1 MEYATYFNRLLPK
14 TNPSTKDV
22 EVFRDI
28 LLSIHGETYNLLNDH
43 LLEHFRG
50 LCHKYKLRT
59 GCSKL
64 MHATNIA
71 AIHNAILASS
81 TTFSDEY
88 LKSVLEVI
96 KHPLYHVTYWIDDVV
111 LNWRRDMRY
120 GSLQLSKILSEN
132 WPITLSIQ
140 LSMSD
145 SREA

>member
-1 MEYATYFNRLLPK
+1 MLPK
-14 TNPSTKDV
+14 TNPSTEDV
-22 EVFRDI
+22 EGLQDT

-43 LLEHFRG
+43 LLEHARG
-50 LCHKYKLRT
+50 LCHNQLQT

-64 MHATNIA
+64 MHARNID

-96 KHPLYHVTYWIDDVV
+96 KHPLYHVMYWIDDVV
-111 LNWRRDMRY
+111 HEL
-120 GSLQLSKILSEN
+120 EN
-132 WPITLSIQ
+132 KYEIWLPSNVENFVRKLANNTFNQ